1 MRQISLPVAELPSLI
16 RSIYKSVT
24 DAGSEAPAVEAA
36 AEPLK
41 PAVPVKKSITD
52 EFIISLKD
60 GRKLKSLKRYLT
72 KLGMTPADYRAK
84 WNLPKDYPMV
94 SPSYAAQRSALAK
107 TLGLGRK
114 PKVETTAAP
123 EPKPEPAAA
132 VAAPKRKRKAA

>member
-1 MRQISLPVAELPSLI
+1 M
-16 RSIYKSVT
+16 
-24 DAGSEAPAVEAA
+24 
-36 AEPLK
+36 
-41 PAVPVKKSITD
+41 PVKKSITD